1 MSKSEKKR
9 IILKIILMAFI
20 LFLTLFGNSNW
31 VMNRKLEK
39 QEVSLLSHWNYVNNQ
54 LEQKEITVP
63 AKEYAKSNDT
73 QILKKKVTKSML
85 KDEEGLSIGFYT
97 VCQEVTVYMNKTCIY
112 ERKASPGI
120 LTGWAAASGWNFAKI
135 GKSKPGDEITVQLTS
150 PYSMTSG
157 SIPSFYLG
165 SEANLKRLPY
175 SKSSRYFFLDSI
187 ILFLGLFWIVHY
199 LYMKRSKIVHKGGIE
214 LGILA
219 ITLAGWFYFGSSYH
233 PNIWISDEVACYL
246 AESFFILVP
255 LVYSIVL
262 REVTVGKL
270 NQLIQL
276 VVDISFVNII
286 VCQALHIFRIC
297 DLMETI
303 YVIHILI
310 VVLISIT
317 FVYYWNR
324 IQQGD
329 LKWTSVETSG
339 GITLTISAFI
349 ELYYTYFF
357 SLEQFG
363 IAIRVG
369 VIVYVIAVELMM
381 MREERDAEY
390 AFLEN
395 ENRVKEMRLKILSS
409 QIQPHFIYNTLGSI
423 QGLIQIDSKEAS
435 RLTYMFSKYLRGNI
449 DFVDSP
455 MEVDFT
461 KELNHIY
468 TYGEIE
474 KIRFGDRVNII
485 YDINE
490 TNFTVP
496 ALSLQPL
503 IENGIK
509 HGICKKD
516 EGGTVKLTVRR
527 HGDYVR
533 IIVEDD
539 GVGFDAKKVLENQHS
554 SVGLRNSIYRWRE
567 YNHAKVTVESH
578 INEGTK
584 ITIIFRK

>member
-1 MSKSEKKR
+1 
-9 IILKIILMAFI
+9 MACI

-31 VMNRKLEK
+31 VINQKLEK
-39 QEVSLLSHWNYVNNQ
+39 QEISLLSHWNYVNNQ

-63 AKEYAKSNDT
+63 TKEYAKSNDT
-73 QILKKKVTKSML
+73 QVLKKKITQNML
-85 KDEEGLSIGFYT
+85 KDGEGLSIGFYT
-97 VCQEVTVYMNKTCIY
+97 VCQEAKVYVNKTCIY
-112 ERKASPGI
+112 ERRASPGI

-135 GKSKPGDEITVQLTS
+135 GKRTPGDEITVKLTS

-157 SIPSFYLG
+157 SIPNFYLG
-165 SEANLKRLPY
+165 SEASLEKLPY
-175 SKSSRYFFLDSI
+175 SKSMRYFFLDSI

-199 LYMKRSKIVHKGGIE
+199 LYMKRRKIVHKGGIE

-219 ITLAGWFYFGSSYH
+219 ITLSGWFYFGSSYH
-233 PNIWISDEVACYL
+233 PNIWISDEAACYL
-246 AESFFILVP
+246 AESFFLVLP
-255 LVYSIVL
+255 VVYSVVL
-262 REVTVGKL
+262 REVTSGKL
-270 NQLIQL
+270 NRLIQL
-276 VVDISFVNII
+276 VVDISFANVI

-297 DLMETI
+297 DMMETI

-317 FVYYWNR
+317 IVYYWKR

-329 LKWTSVETSG
+329 LKWTSTETLG
-339 GITLTISAFI
+339 GITLIISAFI
-349 ELYYTYFF
+349 ELCYTYFF
-357 SLEQFG
+357 SLDQFG

-369 VIVYVIAVELMM
+369 VIVYVITVELKM
-381 MREERDAEY
+381 MREKRDAECI
-390 AFLEN
+390 FLEN
-395 ENRVKEMRLKILSS
+395 ENRVKEMKLKILSS

-423 QGLIQIDSKEAS
+423 QGLIQIDPKEAS
-435 RLTYMFSKYLRGNI
+435 RLTYVFSKYLRGNVEFI
-449 DFVDSP
+449 DSP
-455 MEVDFT
+455 MEVTFT

-474 KIRFGDRVNII
+474 KIRFGDRVNVI

-496 ALSLQPL
+496 SLSVQPL

-516 EGGTVKLTVRR
+516 EGGSVKLTVRC

-539 GVGFDAKKVLENQHS
+539 GVGFDVQKVLENQHS
-554 SVGLRNSIYRWRE
+554 SVGLRNTIYRWRE
-567 YNHAKVTVESH
+567 YNHAKVNVESH
-578 INEGTK
+578 INQGTK
-584 ITIIFRK
+584 ITIIFQK